1 MRFVRLG
8 WTITVRGW
16 RSSIGRTAAMAVGM
30 AAAGFVAAAILG
42 IPGVFDGRNARA
54 ATVSVT
60 DEPSSDVLA
69 LQIEDD
75 LGDRTLARIL
85 IAGTGAPPPG
95 LDQIPGP
102 GELVWSPALADLATS
117 DRLVAHRFP
126 QSPIGLIDA
135 AGLIEPGELRV
146 YVGVDTA
153 TVDLFPAAFGVR
165 QVEPVTGSN
174 EAVPAMVGAGIFLA
188 LPAGAFLA
196 TSARLSA
203 RARDRRLA
211 SLRLLGLSR
220 RAVRTINSAETAVI
234 AIVGA
239 AIGVAAWSIAQESI
253 ARRGIG
259 GFRWFATDAPVGLGR
274 ALLIVAAGAVAAI
287 AVATTASI
295 DPIERPL
302 ESRRAHEP
310 TVRLAW
316 RAAVLSAGILTLAL
330 AAQRQSADS
339 TMLTYLLVGGAL
351 SALGATLATPVISRV
366 AGDLLARRNAG
377 ALRLL
382 TGRRLRHDPTTAGR
396 VVAGVLAA
404 TFALGT
410 AHGVIGAFND
420 VAPDISG
427 EAMLPISTNLGR
439 NSLDHLPGLKDAIPA
454 REIDGI
460 YTYAATCDQL
470 ETILAQPLTNCPDGQ
485 PFDLQFAGQ
494 LNGAADTTVPVV
506 EYDSVPGESYSFAGR
521 VVPPHTVDMSSARH
535 WDVRIDPT
543 SRSEFIAELMRAD
556 PTARLQIWSGGNELA
571 TMVLAL
577 VVAGAIAAFV
587 LGFGAVIVATADRA
601 LDRRKLDALQL
612 ATGVPTKLLRRVQF
626 LTVAIP
632 TTLTVTL
639 AAALGTVTG
648 HLYRTTGTDD
658 DIAFPWPAALSTTAA
673 GLIGVACAAS
683 LAYLLAQTRVDP
695 ANLRSE

>member
-1 MRFVRLG
+1 
-8 WTITVRGW
+8 
-16 RSSIGRTAAMAVGM
+16 MAVGM

-85 IAGTGAPPPG
+85 IAGTGVPPPG
-95 LDQIPGP
+95 LDEIPGP
-102 GELVWSPALADLATS
+102 GELVWSQALSDLATS
-117 DRLVAHRFP
+117 DRLVARRFP

-135 AGLIEPGELRV
+135 EGLIEPGELRV
-146 YVGVDTA
+146 YVGVDPATA
-153 TVDLFPAAFGVR
+153 DLFPSAFSVR
-165 QVEPVTGSN
+165 QVEQVTGSK

-220 RAVRTINSAETAVI
+220 RAVRTINGTETAVV
-234 AIVGA
+234 AIVGT

-274 ALLIVAAGAVAAI
+274 ALLIVTGGAVAAI

-302 ESRRAHEP
+302 KSRRAHEP

-351 SALGATLATPVISRV
+351 SALGATIATPVISRA

-420 VAPDISG
+420 VAPEISG

-439 NSLDHLPGLKDAIPA
+439 NSLDQLPGLKEAIPA
-454 REIDGI
+454 REIEGI

-470 ETILAQPLTNCPDGQ
+470 ETILSQPLTNCPDGQ
-485 PFDLQFAGQ
+485 PFDLQHAGQFAGQ
-494 LNGAADTTVPVV
+494 FNGAADTTVSVV
-506 EYDSVPGESYSFAGR
+506 EYDSVPGESYGFAGR

-556 PTARLQIWSGGNELA
+556 PTARLQTWSGGNELA

-658 DIAFPWPAALSTTAA
+658 GLTFPWPAALSTTAA
-673 GLIGVACAAS
+673 GLIGVALAAT
-683 LAYLLAQTRVDP
+683 LAYLLTQTRVDP
-695 ANLRSE
+695 ADLRSE